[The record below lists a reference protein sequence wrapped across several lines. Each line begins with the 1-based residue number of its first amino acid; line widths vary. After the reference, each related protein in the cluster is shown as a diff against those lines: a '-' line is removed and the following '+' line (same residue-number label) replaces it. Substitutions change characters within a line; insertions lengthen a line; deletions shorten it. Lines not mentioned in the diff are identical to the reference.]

1 MKTDFATSWK
11 ASTQRRKQR
20 KYVHN
25 APLHTR
31 RKMLSAPLAKPLK
44 TKYKISN
51 IPVRS
56 GDKVKVVRGQFKGQR
71 GKVDI
76 VKLAQLKIC
85 IEGLQQVKK
94 DGSKAYFPIHPSNVL
109 VEELNLDD
117 KKRRMK
123 LEGVKQ

>member
-1 MKTDFATSWK
+1 
-11 ASTQRRKQR
+11 
-20 KYVHN
+20 
-25 APLHTR
+25 
-31 RKMLSAPLAKPLK
+31 MLSAPLAKPLK